1 MKNRIGGA
9 LVVAGVLA
17 VGGLIALMAP
27 GNAQGQSRAWQCYNL
42 SVSDQGKAA
51 SSASLYTSKL
61 NSMAPNPS
69 SGQMIQ
75 ISPYQILG
83 GGAVEGTSGRIEV
96 PNFLCIAQ

>member
-1 MKNRIGGA
+1 MKKSIGA
-9 LVVAGVLA
+9 TLVVAGALA

-42 SVSDQGKAA
+42 SISDQGRAA
-51 SSASLYTSKL
+51 SSASLYTNKL
-61 NSMAPNPS
+61 NSIAPNPS
-69 SGQMIQ
+69 AGQMIQ
-75 ISPYQILG
+75 ISPYSIVG